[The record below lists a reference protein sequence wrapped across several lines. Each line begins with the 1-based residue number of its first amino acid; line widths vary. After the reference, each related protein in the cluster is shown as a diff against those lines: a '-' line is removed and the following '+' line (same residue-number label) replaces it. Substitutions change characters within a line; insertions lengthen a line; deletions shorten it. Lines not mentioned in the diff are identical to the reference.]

1 MSQARLRELADAVAA
16 LINADE
22 WPLPFVATRSYRPH
36 YVAASD
42 ALEVCVRPF
51 KRERVG
57 PVGRV
62 KSEWH
67 YTIDIVVM
75 RKCEF
80 RDNDQVDP
88 LLDLSYSLADR
99 FEPDAAGSQRR
110 VLTSPL
116 ARVVKVEDMP
126 AAYAW
131 EYALDDQFT
140 SVKRLTVQVVE

>member
-16 LINADE
+16 TINADE
-22 WPLPFVATRSYRPH
+22 WSLPFVATRSYRPH
-36 YVAASD
+36 YVAAGD
-42 ALEVCVRPF
+42 ALEVCIRPF

-88 LLDLSYSLADR
+88 LLDLSYALADR
-99 FEPDAAGSQRR
+99 FEADASGNQRK

>member
-16 LINADE
+16 TINADE

-36 YVAASD
+36 YVAAGD

-88 LLDLSYSLADR
+88 LLDRPTRRRPIRAGRSGT
-99 FEPDAAGSQRR
+99 AAGAHIAAGARR
-110 VLTSPL
+110 QGGGHASGLRVGVR
-116 ARVVKVEDMP
+116 AR
-126 AAYAW
+126 
-131 EYALDDQFT
+131 
-140 SVKRLTVQVVE
+140 